1 MAIFTIDL
9 FYPDAPSVPAPNSVI
24 LRSGFGY
31 CYQSVGTGT
40 VTIKGSND
48 GSAWFDIV
56 TLTNNDVANLMH
68 FCRYLQITTSAET
81 IKYLVVRGY

>member
-1 MAIFTIDL
+1 MATFTIDL
-9 FYPDAPSVPAPNSVI
+9 FNQDANNVPSPNLVM

-31 CYQSVGTGT
+31 CHQSVGTGT

-48 GSAWFDIV
+48 GVAWFDIA

-68 FCRYLQITTSAET
+68 FCRYLQITTSVNT
-81 IKYLVVRGY
+81 VKYLVVRGY

>member
-1 MAIFTIDL
+1 MATFTIDL
-9 FYPDAPSVPAPNSVI
+9 FYPEAIKVPAPNSAM

-31 CYQSVGTGT
+31 CHQSVGTGT

-48 GSAWFDIV
+48 GGAWFEIA

-68 FCRYLQITTSAET
+68 FCRYLQITTSAAAV
-81 IKYLVVRGY
+81 KYLVVRGY